1 MKRFYLASAFLVV
14 LAATAVAQEG
24 TIEINQVRALAGGV
38 TASDTPGYPV
48 TIDAPGS
55 YRLTGNLTVTDP
67 NANAINVLAPI
78 VTLNLNGF
86 LILGPSNCGASP
98 TGPICTPSGTAR
110 GIRSTSYG
118 TTILNGT
125 LQGFPSIGIDIN
137 GAAGTVEGVSVYGTG
152 AYAISVG
159 EGFRVERCDLAVV
172 GGGVVSLPGGGGGLV
187 LDSVIRDAG
196 RQFQFGNGVAAN
208 GTQIGVRNLLMFR
221 ILGNQYLF
229 GTTSLAPSLCDN
241 NPC

>member
-1 MKRFYLASAFLVV
+1 MKRFSLAYAVLVFV
-14 LAATAVAQEG
+14 AATAAAQEG
-24 TIEINQVRALAGGV
+24 AIEINHVRALAGGV

-55 YRLTGNLTVTDP
+55 YRLTGNLTSTNP
-67 NANAINVLAPI
+67 NVDAISILAPV

-86 LILGPSNCGASP
+86 LILGPSACNASP
-98 TGPICTPSGTAR
+98 TGPACTPSGTAR
-110 GIRSTSYG
+110 GIRSNSYG

-137 GAAGTVEGVSVYGTG
+137 GAAGTVEGTSVYGTG
-152 AYAISVG
+152 GYAISVG

-172 GGGVVSLPGGGGGLV
+172 GGGVISLPFGGGGLV

-196 RQFQFGNGVAAN
+196 RQFQNGNGVAAN
-208 GTQIGVRNLLMFR
+208 GTRVGVRNLLMFR
-221 ILGNQYLF
+221 ILDNQFLF
-229 GTTSLAPSLCDN
+229 GTTSLAPSLCEN